1 MPFGALLG
9 LLGLGGNL
17 LGGLFGGNAATTAAQ
32 QQQQAGQQAITTQQ
46 QSVDQQVNAQAPYT
60 SAGATSIAELMRG
73 ITNGQVGLGASGQVP
88 GFKAPTAGEAEA
100 TPGYQFTRDQA
111 NKGVLQASAAAGGS
125 ITGGTLSAIGAKDTQ
140 LANGTYGD
148 TFDRALRG
156 YQANLAGF
164 NTNLAAKQQDFS
176 QLLGVGGIGES
187 ATQNVNQ
194 GRQVAATNISDLMT
208 QIGNSQAAGTVGKAN
223 SISKGLTGGIGAL
236 TQGLLLDKLL
246 PTPG

>member
-17 LGGLFGGNAATTAAQ
+17 LGGLFGGNAASTAAQ
-32 QQQQAGQQAITTQQ
+32 QQEQAGQKAIGVQNDSINQQ
-46 QSVDQQVNAQAPYT
+46 QTAQQPFINAGT
-60 SAGATSIAELMRG
+60 TSIADLMKG
-73 ITNGQVGLGASGQVP
+73 IGGTDFNPPAFQ
-88 GFKAPTAGEAEA
+88 APTLGEAES
-100 TPGYQFTRDQA
+100 TPGYQFTKQQA

-140 LANGTYGD
+140 LADSTYGD
-148 TFDRALRG
+148 VFNRKLQE
-156 YQANLAGF
+156 YQAKLSGGAQKFG
-164 NTNLAAKQQDFS
+164 
-176 QLLGVGGIGES
+176 QLFGIGQLGEN

-208 QIGNSQAAGTVGKAN
+208 QIGNSQAAGTVGKSNA
-223 SISKGLTGGIGAL
+223 ITKGLTGGIGAL
-236 TQGLLLDKLL
+236 TQGLLLDKFL